1 MKLIAL
7 LLGVALSNFYF
18 AHTDSST
25 FSEETMDY
33 FRKIV
38 LRKTKNPV
46 VSTWKKDI
54 QVFIHPGNTESAF
67 LRMDQNTQQ
76 EYNQLEMEFD
86 IIIQELNTWISG
98 VKLKRVKNIK
108 EANFEIYIGSVGG
121 CKLLDASTRNSLSKN
136 WAIQHCQLS
145 TDNKDILHG
154 FVFLDFY
161 RTPNIRVK
169 KRLLRKKV
177 TQALGLFNESDEIK
191 ESIFFY
197 GYSEQMNFLP
207 IDKELINILY
217 NHPDVY
223 AQFPCKSNLID
234 WMSNPE
240 TVIEVKTNPIQD
252 ELIVHVS
259 EHYLNETIKLYNQQ
273 GQVVYFQQIETPN
286 IIIPSTELS
295 SGFYFLQV
303 KNQKSIKVLK
313 N

>member
-154 FVFLDFY
+154 FVFSSPIV
-161 RTPNIRVK
+161 TPC
-169 KRLLRKKV
+169 
-177 TQALGLFNESDEIK
+177 A
-191 ESIFFY
+191 
-197 GYSEQMNFLP
+197 
-207 IDKELINILY
+207 
-217 NHPDVY
+217 
-223 AQFPCKSNLID
+223 
-234 WMSNPE
+234 MS
-240 TVIEVKTNPIQD
+240 
-252 ELIVHVS
+252 
-259 EHYLNETIKLYNQQ
+259 
-273 GQVVYFQQIETPN
+273 F
-286 IIIPSTELS
+286 
-295 SGFYFLQV
+295 
-303 KNQKSIKVLK
+303 KN
-313 N
+313 